1 MPRVD
6 GKTTIRSRRSRL
18 VGAGV
23 LLVVLVGAVVALRGR
38 VAGVGGAGALPGVGT
53 SLLIIGLNAA
63 GNLLLV
69 DGWRALVAASGTRL
83 SLGAAARVWTASQ
96 LARYTIG
103 AAQVPGRAL
112 AGRRVGIG
120 AAAGTLTTLVEIAW
134 GTSLTAVLVLATAPA
149 WLPGAEGLWWL
160 AAAAILPTVVVVAGL
175 IAPRP
180 LLAGVAGI
188 LDGAPLRRLSGG
200 RLSTGLQRVRIDRTL
215 AVGVTG
221 RYALVIALRVA
232 ATLALFSAVGG
243 DLAADAVLV
252 AGAWAI
258 GQVVGQVAVFAPGG
272 LGPREGAT
280 ALVLT
285 PAIGLEAS
293 LLLVALV
300 RLGELVAELGC
311 FGAARLASSKET
323 LSARVR

>member
-1 MPRVD
+1 M
-6 GKTTIRSRRSRL
+6 GEKTVVRSRRSRL

-23 LLVVLVGAVVALRGR
+23 LLVVLVGAVLALRGR
-38 VAGVGGAGALPGVGT
+38 VAGVGGAGALPGPGT
-53 SLLIIGLNAA
+53 SLLVVGLNAA

-83 SLGAAARVWTASQ
+83 SLGTAARVWTSSQ

-112 AGRRVGIG
+112 AGRRVGVG

-149 WLPGAEGLWWL
+149 WLPGAQGLGWV
-160 AAAAILPTVVVVAGL
+160 AATAVLPTGVIVAGL
-175 IAPRP
+175 IAPRR
-180 LLAGVAGI
+180 LLRGLARG
-188 LDGAPLRRLSGG
+188 LDVGPLRRLGGG
-200 RLSTGLQRVRIDRTL
+200 RLSAGLGRVRVDRAL
-215 AVGVTG
+215 AAGVTA
-221 RYALVIALRVA
+221 RYAAVIALRVA
-232 ATLALFSAVGG
+232 ATLALFAAVGG
-243 DLAADAVLV
+243 DLRADGVRV

-285 PAIGLEAS
+285 PAIGIEAA

-300 RLGELVAELGC
+300 RLGELVAELAC
-311 FGAARLASSKET
+311 FGIARLVRPKGTPSV
-323 LSARVR
+323 RVQ